1 MFWRYNLFAILWAI
15 VIFLLILMPGAKMPS
30 VEDVFSF
37 DKLAHSGVFCILTF
51 LLIIGF
57 TKQSK
62 YPKLSKSAI
71 KHSVILSAFYGSILE
86 LGQSIVPDRYANL
99 LDLTF
104 NMLGILMGYALFII
118 IYKLSFV

>member
-1 MFWRYNLFAILWAI
+1 
-15 VIFLLILMPGAKMPS
+15 MPS

-71 KHSVILSAFYGSILE
+71 KHSVILSAFYGGILE

-104 NMLGILMGYALFII
+104 NLLGILMGYALFII